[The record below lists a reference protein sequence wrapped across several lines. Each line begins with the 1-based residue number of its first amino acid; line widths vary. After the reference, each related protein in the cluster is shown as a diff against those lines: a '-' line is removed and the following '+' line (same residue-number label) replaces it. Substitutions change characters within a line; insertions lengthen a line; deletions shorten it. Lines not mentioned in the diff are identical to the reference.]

1 MAKLNRRQLL
11 ISGFSAGIT
20 GAALAQTAEA
30 QTTQKVPL
38 PTKQPADSGAIEAIF
53 GGPNNA
59 PASPRPNATIPAGI
73 ETQPTIPYNREISS
87 LLIRCSHLGIEQF
100 EQGERDP
107 QYNGSIRVLPSYRS
121 DLDRYKQ
128 VSTFRVEL
136 DATTTL
142 LPNLGDLGNRIVRR
156 IVRPRQVFI
165 GFALTSEVQNII
177 VFRGTANPKEWIAN
191 FQARQTDYVTAAG
204 VKGQVHTGFLRLYN
218 QISSQLRTV
227 ANQFASTVPCYVT
240 GHSLGGAM
248 ATLATADLVQNNR
261 SLAPQL
267 QLYSYAAPRVGDLA
281 FAQFFAAI
289 APNNFRVF
297 NLSDLVPMVPPT
309 NLGTQPYVHV
319 GQEWG
324 FLNYAGGDVS
334 DTHTTTLYQAAIN
347 QRVEMN
353 PLPTFPTSCRVA

>member
-1 MAKLNRRQLL
+1 M
-11 ISGFSAGIT
+11 ISGFSAGLT
-20 GAALAQTAEA
+20 GAAIAHTAEA
-30 QTTQKVPL
+30 QTPQRVPL
-38 PTKQPADSGAIEAIF
+38 PTKQPAESGAIDAIF
-53 GGPNNA
+53 GEPSNT
-59 PASPRPNATIPAGI
+59 PISPRPNAAIPAGI
-73 ETQPTIPYNREISS
+73 ETQPTIAYNREISS

-100 EQGERDP
+100 ERGERDP
-107 QYNGSIRVLPSYRS
+107 QYNGAIRVLPSYRS

-128 VSTFRVEL
+128 VGAFRVEL

-142 LPNLGDLGNRIVRR
+142 LPNLGDLSNRIVRR
-156 IVRPRQVFI
+156 IIRPRQVFI
-165 GFALTSEVQNII
+165 GFALTSEAHNII

-191 FQARQTDYVTAAG
+191 FQARQSDYVTTAG
-204 VKGQVHTGFLRLYN
+204 VKGQVHTGFLRLYD
-218 QISSQLRTV
+218 QLSPQVRAI
-227 ANQFASTVPCYVT
+227 ANQFASAVPCYVT

-261 SLAPQL
+261 SLATQL

-281 FAQFFAAI
+281 FAKFLAAI

-309 NLGTQPYVHV
+309 DLGAQPYVHV

-334 DTHTTTLYQAAIN
+334 ETHTTTLYQAAIS
-347 QRVEMN
+347 QQAEIN